1 MVLFSLAMVSY
12 YVNVMLPII
21 YFNTQKTMKIKSL
34 LWKTQKQRKGIFERW
49 KEYLNYPHLPEE
61 ELTLKNVGRKF
72 LERKPGFIF
81 QFLPKYSK
89 KIIFGG

>member
-34 LWKTQKQRKGIFERW
+34 LWKTQKEKR
-49 KEYLNYPHLPEE
+49 YL
-61 ELTLKNVGRKF
+61 
-72 LERKPGFIF
+72 
-81 QFLPKYSK
+81 
-89 KIIFGG
+89 